1 MRRLVLPAIVAAIV
15 LVSVGA
21 RAAPSR
27 LEPPWV
33 TSRWAGYVARTSN
46 GSFEA
51 VRGTWVQPRITC
63 NRPGS
68 SAAIWIG
75 LGGATGES
83 RALEQVGTSADC
95 SERGE
100 SFYSAWYQLF
110 PASPVE
116 LPVTIRPGDTV
127 AANAAVAGNVVAL
140 ALRNVSSGA
149 SFSTELWMRSPETD
163 SAEWILEAPS
173 ACFTICVQLPLADLG
188 RVAFTGA
195 STTVATHTGTIGDR
209 AWSARKLD
217 IASSRRGRVAV
228 STPLSGYGSSFAVI
242 WPKVK
247 R

>member
-1 MRRLVLPAIVAAIV
+1 MRRLVIPALAAAVV
-15 LVSVGA
+15 LVSIAA
-21 RAAPSR
+21 RAAPPP

-33 TSRWAGYVARTSN
+33 TSHWAGYVVRTSN
-46 GSFEA
+46 DRFQA
-51 VRGTWVQPRITC
+51 VRGRWVQPRIAC
-63 NRPGS
+63 NRLGS
-68 SAAIWIG
+68 SAAVWVG

-95 SERGE
+95 TDRGE
-100 SFYSAWYQLF
+100 SFYSAWYQLY

-127 AANAAVAGNVVAL
+127 AANVAVAGNIVAL

-173 ACFTICVQLPLADLG
+173 ACFTTCIQLPLAHLG
-188 RVAFTGA
+188 RVAFTDA

-217 IASSRRGRVAV
+217 IASSRSGRLAV
-228 STPLSGYGSSFAVI
+228 STPLSADGSSFAVV